1 MEEHLNSPDFEM
13 VFKTM
18 SLLNNPMVFNEMTST
33 YRVSQE
39 NIVKENLINRRF
51 WYMKLN
57 LLFYDLHQ
65 LF

>member
-18 SLLNNPMVFNEMTST
+18 SLLNNAMVFNEMTST

-39 NIVKENLINRRF
+39 NIC
-51 WYMKLN
+51 
-57 LLFYDLHQ
+57 
-65 LF
+65 